1 MHLLLPSN
9 AVLSVRRTTRKDSV
23 ALKVTL
29 KANTL
34 LVPRKFSDKRVRTF
48 IEKQLD
54 WIEQSITK
62 QRARLPVA
70 LTVAETELTQV
81 ALLGVT
87 YQIVFVD
94 KLDLP
99 CVFKE
104 AEQQVL
110 MPKTAQK
117 LPGLVK
123 NTLKTAL
130 FDAVETYLKTHTFE
144 WAQRM
149 GVAQRLQSITVKN
162 YKSRWGSCTH
172 DGRVQFNWR
181 LAMFAPAVID
191 YVIVHELA
199 HLTHMNHSK
208 AFWAEVAQYCPDYK
222 HYQTILKQQ
231 GICVMAF

>member
-29 KANTL
+29 VANTL
-34 LVPRKFSDKRVRTF
+34 LVPRQFSDKRVRSF
-48 IEKQLD
+48 IDKQLD
-54 WIEQSITK
+54 WIEQSIAK

-70 LTVAETELTQV
+70 IAPAAELNQV
-81 ALLGVT
+81 VLLGVT
-87 YQIVFVD
+87 YEVVFVEE
-94 KLDLP
+94 LEFP
-99 CVFKE
+99 CVFN
-104 AEQQVL
+104 AEQQQVL

-117 LPGLVK
+117 SPRLFK
-123 NTLKTAL
+123 DMLKKAL
-130 FDAVETYLKTHTFE
+130 FEAVEAHLKTHTLA

-181 LAMFAPAVID
+181 LAMFAPAVIE

-199 HLTHMNHSK
+199 HLTHLNHSK
-208 AFWAEVAQYCPDYK
+208 AFWAEVARYCPDYK
-222 HYQTILKQQ
+222 QYQAILKQQ
-231 GICVMAF
+231 GAAALAF